1 MNSNEFNGDG
11 QHPDFGAEP
20 WEQSIDPIALFE
32 ELRNAIFDF
41 VITAPD
47 EQTAVILWLLQSY
60 FIKPP
65 SVPQLCNHSA
75 ILNISSP
82 VRACGK
88 STLREILEQL
98 CPRPISMSNGSNA
111 TIYRL
116 ISKIQPTLFIDEAD
130 TFIENRAELIGILN
144 EGYKQSG
151 KVYRQGGKQYEE
163 SQEFS
168 TWCAKCIVGIG
179 SLPDTLQSRCI
190 TIRLRRKLPEEAIY
204 RINERLEENP
214 HYFYDLK
221 RKIVRFLIDSERA
234 IIKTKIELNNR
245 LDDRTQD
252 NWLPLL
258 KIAKF
263 ISEDVYRYAIQASEN
278 LYTTNR
284 LEIEYG
290 VEILKDIKNIFLERK
305 LERIGTLTL
314 VATLRSNKELSWDSF
329 PKGGLT
335 PYHLSTMLKAFGIH
349 PKQYKDGDRPLRGY
363 VRNDF
368 EDAFNRYLS

>member
-1 MNSNEFNGDG
+1 MNSNEFNSDS

-20 WEQSIDPIALFE
+20 WDQPINPLVLFE
-32 ELRNAIFDF
+32 ELRTAIFDF
-41 VITAPD
+41 VIMASD
-47 EQTAVILWLLQSY
+47 EQTAVILWLLHSY

-75 ILNISSP
+75 ILNIGSP

-98 CPRPISMSNGSNA
+98 CPRPISMSNGTNA

-130 TFIENRAELIGILN
+130 TFIENRTELIGILN
-144 EGYKQSG
+144 EGYKQAG
-151 KVYRQGGKQYEE
+151 KVYRQSGKQWDDTQAYA
-163 SQEFS
+163 
-168 TWCAKCIVGIG
+168 TWGAKCIVGIG

-204 RINERLEENP
+204 RINERLEENSL
-214 HYFYDLK
+214 YFHDLK
-221 RKIVRFLIDSERA
+221 RKIVRFLVDNELA
-234 IIKTKIELNNR
+234 IIKTKVELNNR

-263 ISEDVYRYAIQASEN
+263 INEDVYKYAIQASEN
-278 LYTTNR
+278 LSTIAR
-284 LEIEYG
+284 SEIEFG
-290 VEILKDIKNIFLERK
+290 VEILKDIKNIFLEKK
-305 LERIGTLTL
+305 LERIGTLAL
-314 VATLRSNKELSWDSF
+314 VTTLRINKELSWDTF

-335 PYHLSTMLKAFGIH
+335 PYHLSTMLKAFGIN
-349 PKQYKDGDRPLRGY
+349 PKQYKDGDKPLRGY
-363 VRNDF
+363 IRNDF